1 MSPPKFDL
9 VVEDCNAALA
19 LDPKYIKALNR
30 RATALEGLQRW
41 EEALRG
47 TSVWFN
53 THRIFLHLPCYWIK
67 PDDAEGSRF

>member
-9 VVEDCNAALA
+9 VVEDCDTALA

-30 RATALEGLQRW
+30 RGTALEGLQRW

-47 TSVWFN
+47 MSFWFHI
-53 THRIFLHLPCYWIK
+53 HRIFLRLWCYWIT
-67 PDDAEGSRF
+67 P